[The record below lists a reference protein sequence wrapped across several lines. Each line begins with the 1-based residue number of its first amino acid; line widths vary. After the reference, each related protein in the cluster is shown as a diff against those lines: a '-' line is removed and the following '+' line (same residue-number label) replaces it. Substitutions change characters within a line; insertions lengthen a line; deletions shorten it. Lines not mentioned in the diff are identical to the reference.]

1 MIDSFRRFRTGH
13 SKPTPMRRPQFP
25 APQRYSLLASTQ
37 PFRKSAPREHV
48 TGAIRL
54 VFAKF
59 RELGR
64 CAAGLFVAAVS
75 GHQDAALL
83 RNASSSGKS
92 QPITASCRLF
102 TIRCTLGAYAFG
114 RRVQRT
120 RIVDGRAR
128 KVSGFAKPRGECNV
142 LLRDERIGFQRREG
156 TAEKKNSGAS
166 TP

>member
-13 SKPTPMRRPQFP
+13 NKPTPMRRPQFP

-75 GHQDAALL
+75 GHQDAVPL
-83 RNASSSGKS
+83 RNVDVCKLVWKEPAYHSVM
-92 QPITASCRLF
+92 QTLHNPLYTWRL
-102 TIRCTLGAYAFG
+102 RL
-114 RRVQRT
+114 
-120 RIVDGRAR
+120 
-128 KVSGFAKPRGECNV
+128 
-142 LLRDERIGFQRREG
+142 
-156 TAEKKNSGAS
+156 
-166 TP
+166 